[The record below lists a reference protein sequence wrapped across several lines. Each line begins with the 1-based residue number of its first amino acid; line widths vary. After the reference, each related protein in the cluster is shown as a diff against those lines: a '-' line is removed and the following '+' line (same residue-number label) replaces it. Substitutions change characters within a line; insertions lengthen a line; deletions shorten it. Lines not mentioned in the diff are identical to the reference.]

1 MALAERD
8 GCGYAF
14 FYAINDASTMLL
26 TADGY
31 ELFLAARDDPG
42 TVIDRE
48 IDLPST
54 DIVVIV
60 EEGTAVRGFTCS
72 DVGEETEVDR
82 TWEVVAGTAHL
93 RLRISDPYWESTGEL
108 RLVGVEMRSSDGLD
122 VTVDDI
128 GWTDV
133 LVGTEQG

>member
-1 MALAERD
+1 MRPTFHASRS
-8 GCGYAF
+8 
-14 FYAINDASTMLL
+14 INA
-26 TADGY
+26 
-31 ELFLAARDDPG
+31 
-42 TVIDRE
+42 TV
-48 IDLPST
+48 P
-54 DIVVIV
+54 
-60 EEGTAVRGFTCS
+60 
-72 DVGEETEVDR
+72 